1 MLELTQDQ
9 STIIIFRQHNLI
21 IYFRY
26 EDNISWLIAGKCDES
41 KGFCEKKREE
51 LDCPVTPEI
60 KCKCGLIGVYC

>member
-1 MLELTQDQ
+1 MLEITQDHA
-9 STIIIFRQHNLI
+9 TIIIFRQHNLI
-21 IYFRY
+21 IYYRF

-41 KGFCEKKREE
+41 DCEKKREE